1 MDIPTSAEAP
11 DRSLSLELEPEVSD
25 LVKQENARLPSQVQ
39 VNAERI
45 RSSVARLTSNSMNEL
60 EGLTSELQQ
69 LQEFLRSEAERVER
83 EVESALAGIKII
95 VETISPWKS
104 TRASPTPQRK
114 ESVNAVRVSN
124 ARRNQRFNRP
134 ASRRARGLGFRLG
147 CAA

>member
-1 MDIPTSAEAP
+1 MDIPKSAEAP

-83 EVESALAGIKII
+83 EIESALAGINII

-104 TRASPTPQRK
+104 TRASPTSQRK
-114 ESVNAVRVSN
+114 ESVS
-124 ARRNQRFNRP
+124 
-134 ASRRARGLGFRLG
+134 ASRGFKRPSETTI
-147 CAA
+147 

>member
-11 DRSLSLELEPEVSD
+11 DRSLSLELEPEVCD

-60 EGLTSELQQ
+60 EGLTSGLQQ

-114 ESVNAVRVSN
+114 ESVNAVR
-124 ARRNQRFNRP
+124 
-134 ASRRARGLGFRLG
+134 GFKRTSEPTI
-147 CAA
+147 

>member
-11 DRSLSLELEPEVSD
+11 DRSLSLELEPEVCD

-69 LQEFLRSEAERVER
+69 LQEFLSSEAERVQR
-83 EVESALAGIKII
+83 EIESALAGTKII

-104 TRASPTPQRK
+104 TRALPTPHRK
-114 ESVNAVRVSN
+114 ESVNG
-124 ARRNQRFNRP
+124 
-134 ASRRARGLGFRLG
+134 ARGYFKRPSER
-147 CAA
+147 AT

>member
-11 DRSLSLELEPEVSD
+11 DRSLSLELEPEVCD

-69 LQEFLRSEAERVER
+69 LQEFLKSEAERVER

-104 TRASPTPQRK
+104 TRASPAPQRK
-114 ESVNAVRVSN
+114 EFVNAVRG
-124 ARRNQRFNRP
+124 FKRP
-134 ASRRARGLGFRLG
+134 SEPTI
-147 CAA
+147 

>member
-11 DRSLSLELEPEVSD
+11 DRSLSLKLEPEVCD

-114 ESVNAVRVSN
+114 ESVNAVRG
-124 ARRNQRFNRP
+124 FKRP
-134 ASRRARGLGFRLG
+134 SEPTI
-147 CAA
+147 

>member
-11 DRSLSLELEPEVSD
+11 DRSPSLELEPEVCD

-114 ESVNAVRVSN
+114 ESVNAVR
-124 ARRNQRFNRP
+124 
-134 ASRRARGLGFRLG
+134 GFKRLSEPTI
-147 CAA
+147 

>member
-11 DRSLSLELEPEVSD
+11 DRSLSLELEPEVCD
-25 LVKQENARLPSQVQ
+25 LAKQENARLPSQVQ
-39 VNAERI
+39 INAERI
-45 RSSVARLTSNSMNEL
+45 RSSVSRLTSNSMNEL

-114 ESVNAVRVSN
+114 ESVNAVRGSK
-124 ARRNQRFNRP
+124 RP
-134 ASRRARGLGFRLG
+134 SESTI
-147 CAA
+147 

>member
-11 DRSLSLELEPEVSD
+11 DRSLSLELEPEVCD

-45 RSSVARLTSNSMNEL
+45 RSSVARLTSNSMSEL

-83 EVESALAGIKII
+83 EVGSALAGIKII
-95 VETISPWKS
+95 VETISPWTS
-104 TRASPTPQRK
+104 RRASPTPQRK
-114 ESVNAVRVSN
+114 ESVNAVR
-124 ARRNQRFNRP
+124 
-134 ASRRARGLGFRLG
+134 GFKRLSEPTI
-147 CAA
+147 

>member
-11 DRSLSLELEPEVSD
+11 DRSLSLELEPEVCD

-45 RSSVARLTSNSMNEL
+45 RSSVARLTYNSMNEL

-114 ESVNAVRVSN
+114 ESVTGVRG
-124 ARRNQRFNRP
+124 FKRP
-134 ASRRARGLGFRLG
+134 SEPTI
-147 CAA
+147 

>member
-11 DRSLSLELEPEVSD
+11 DRSLSLELEPEVCD

-104 TRASPTPQRK
+104 TRASPTPQKK
-114 ESVNAVRVSN
+114 ESVNAVR
-124 ARRNQRFNRP
+124 
-134 ASRRARGLGFRLG
+134 GFKRTSEPTI
-147 CAA
+147 

>member
-11 DRSLSLELEPEVSD
+11 DRSLSLELEPEVCD

-39 VNAERI
+39 ANAERI
-45 RSSVARLTSNSMNEL
+45 RSSVARLTSNSINEL

-114 ESVNAVRVSN
+114 ESVNAVRGFKRQSE
-124 ARRNQRFNRP
+124 P
-134 ASRRARGLGFRLG
+134 AI
-147 CAA
+147 

>member
-1 MDIPTSAEAP
+1 MEKPMDIPKSAEAP

-39 VNAERI
+39 VNADRI

-83 EVESALAGIKII
+83 EIESALAGINII

-104 TRASPTPQRK
+104 TRASPAPQRK
-114 ESVNAVRVSN
+114 ESVNA
-124 ARRNQRFNRP
+124 
-134 ASRRARGLGFRLG
+134 ARGFKRPWESTI
-147 CAA
+147 

>member
-11 DRSLSLELEPEVSD
+11 DRSLSLELEPEVCD

-95 VETISPWKS
+95 VETISPWKI
-104 TRASPTPQRK
+104 TRASPTPQR
-114 ESVNAVRVSN
+114 N
-124 ARRNQRFNRP
+124 P
-134 ASRRARGLGFRLG
+134 
-147 CAA
+147 

>member
-39 VNAERI
+39 INAERI

-69 LQEFLRSEAERVER
+69 LQEFLSSEAERVER
-83 EVESALAGIKII
+83 EIESALAGIKII
-95 VETISPWKS
+95 VETISPWKI
-104 TRASPTPQRK
+104 TRASPTPHRK
-114 ESVNAVRVSN
+114 ESVNAVRG
-124 ARRNQRFNRP
+124 FKRP
-134 ASRRARGLGFRLG
+134 
-147 CAA
+147 